1 MLHSQH
7 THALLS
13 AYTRH
18 TYCIRSIAITARAHA
33 FHPLTHMLHHQHDTL
48 WASMTRS
55 QHVALATKL
64 PFEALYS
71 YLVPMG
77 DGKFVPTK
85 KIPLGEKLYI
95 TMKGQNGQKLTEK
108 NFT

>member
-1 MLHSQH
+1 MSAHLLHYQ
-7 THALLS
+7 
-13 AYTRH
+13 H
-18 TYCIRSIAITARAHA
+18 TYCIRSIAISAYT
-33 FHPLTHMLHHQHDTL
+33 HPIYPRTHMLHHQHDTL
-48 WASMTRS
+48 WASMTHS
-55 QHVALATKL
+55 QHVTLATKL
-64 PFEALYS
+64 PFHARET

-95 TMKGQNGQKLTEK
+95 TMKDQNGQKLTEK

>member
-1 MLHSQH
+1 MSTLATFTACILHSQ
-7 THALLS
+7 
-13 AYTRH
+13 
-18 TYCIRSIAITARAHA
+18 YCNHSIHPRIS
-33 FHPLTHMLHHQHDTL
+33 PLTHMLHHQHDTL
-48 WASMTRS
+48 WASMTRL

-95 TMKGQNGQKLTEK
+95 TMKEQNGQKLTEK